1 MSEWQNKNPDQ
12 SRVGGLRQTLL
23 LLSMFKKIKTIISK
37 INAQSQSITSAAII
51 IGALSVVSRLLG
63 IIRDR
68 VLASQFGAGDI
79 LDAYYAAFR
88 LPDLVYNLL
97 ILGAVSAG
105 LIPVFASLLAKHQEQ
120 EAWKLINSILNL
132 LSVALLIACG
142 LLFVSAPWL
151 MPFITPGFAP
161 EKMELAVALSRVMFL
176 SPIFLGL
183 SSIFSSVLQAQR
195 KFLLYSLAPIIYN
208 LGIIFGA
215 LFLVAPFGVM
225 GLAWGV
231 VIGAFLHMII
241 QLLPLFGTKFKYRL
255 DFNWRNKHVLEVFK
269 MMVPRTVSLAV
280 NQINFLIITVVAS
293 TLAAGSLSIFT
304 FANNLQNFPL
314 GIFGVSLGI
323 AALPVLST
331 LAAQKKNQEF
341 VAVISTTFRQTLF
354 LIVPVA
360 IILYVLRAQIVRV
373 LLGGGRFDWYD
384 TRLTAASL
392 AIFCIGLFA
401 AGAYPLIIRGFY
413 ALRDTKTPFYAGLLS
428 MIINVAGILVFRF
441 VFSFQNWFS
450 FTAAALLRLSD
461 LWGYVDMRV
470 LALPAAMS
478 VSAIFELLLLMVLLR
493 NKIGRLDIRRIANSA
508 WRIAIASIGG
518 GLITYFS
525 LRFIDDY
532 LAVQTFWGIF
542 CQGLAAGVLG
552 LLGYAAL
559 GLILKIEE
567 MFIFL
572 TSMKRRL
579 FKSAVIMADNGVNNG
594 SGV

>member
-1 MSEWQNKNPDQ
+1 
-12 SRVGGLRQTLL
+12 
-23 LLSMFKKIKTIISK
+23 MFKKIKKLISK
-37 INAQSQSITSAAII
+37 INKESQSITSAAII
-51 IGALSVVSRLLG
+51 IGGLSVASRILG
-63 IIRDR
+63 VIRDR

-105 LIPVFASLLAKHQEQ
+105 LIPIFTSLLAKHQEK

-142 LLFVSAPWL
+142 ALFALAPLLLPL
-151 MPFITPGFAP
+151 ITPGFTL
-161 EKMELAVALSRVMFL
+161 EKMELAIALSRIMFL

-183 SSIFSSVLQAQR
+183 SSIFSSVLQSQR
-195 KFLLYSLAPIIYN
+195 KFFLYSLAPIVYN

-215 LFLVAPFGVM
+215 LFLVKPFGVA

-241 QLLPLFGTKFKYRL
+241 QLLPLFGSDFKYRL
-255 DFNWRNKHVLEVFK
+255 DFNWRDRHVMEVFR
-269 MMVPRTVSLAV
+269 MMVPRTISLGVS
-280 NQINFLIITVVAS
+280 QFNFLIITVVAS

-341 VAVISTTFRQTLF
+341 VTVVSTTFRQTLF
-354 LIVPVA
+354 LIVPIA

-373 LLGGGRFDWYD
+373 LLGAGRFDWYD

-401 AGAYPLIIRGFY
+401 AGAYPLIIRSFY
-413 ALRDTKTPFYAGLLS
+413 ALHDTKTPFYAGLLS
-428 MIINVAGILVFRF
+428 MIVNVTALLVFRF

-450 FTAAALLRLSD
+450 FAAAALLRLSD

-478 VSAIFELLLLMVLLR
+478 VSAIFELLLLMILLR

-508 WRIAIASIGG
+508 WRITIASIGG
-518 GLITYFS
+518 GLTAYFS
-525 LRFIDDY
+525 LRLFDDY
-532 LAVQTFWGIF
+532 VATQTFWGIF
-542 CQGLAAGVLG
+542 SQGLIAGILG
-552 LLGYAAL
+552 LLGYTAL

-572 TSMKRRL
+572 TSMKRKL
-579 FKSAVIMADNGVNNG
+579 FKSVVIMTDSGVNNG
-594 SGV
+594 SST

>member
-1 MSEWQNKNPDQ
+1 
-12 SRVGGLRQTLL
+12 
-23 LLSMFKKIKTIISK
+23 MFKKIKKLISK
-37 INAQSQSITSAAII
+37 INKESQSITSAAII
-51 IGALSVVSRLLG
+51 IGGLSVASRLLG
-63 IIRDR
+63 VIRDR

-105 LIPVFASLLAKHQEQ
+105 LIPVFTSLLAKHQEK

-132 LSVALLIACG
+132 LSIALLIACG
-142 LLFVSAPWL
+142 VLFALAPLL
-151 MPFITPGFAP
+151 MPLITPGFAP
-161 EKMELAVALSRVMFL
+161 EKMGLVIALSRIMFL

-183 SSIFSSVLQAQR
+183 SSIFSSVLQSQR

-215 LFLVAPFGVM
+215 LFLIKPFGVM

-241 QLLPLFGTKFKYRL
+241 QLLPLFGSDFKYRL
-255 DFNWRNKHVLEVFK
+255 DFNWRNKHVMEVFK
-269 MMVPRTVSLAV
+269 MMVPRTISLGIS
-280 NQINFLIITVVAS
+280 QFNFLIITVVAS

-304 FANNLQNFPL
+304 FSNNLQNFPL

-323 AALPVLST
+323 AALPVLSA

-341 VAVISTTFRQTLF
+341 VTVVSTTFRQTLF

-373 LLGGGRFDWYD
+373 LLGAGRFDWYD

-401 AGAYPLIIRGFY
+401 AGAYPLIIRSFY
-413 ALRDTKTPFYAGLLS
+413 ALHDTKTPFYAGLLS
-428 MIINVAGILVFRF
+428 MIVNVAALLIFRF
-441 VFSFQNWFS
+441 IFSFQNWFS
-450 FTAAALLRLSD
+450 FAATALLRLSD

-470 LALPAAMS
+470 LALPTAMS
-478 VSAIFELLLLMVLLR
+478 ISAIFELVLLMILLR
-493 NKIGRLDIRRIANSA
+493 NKIGRLDIRRIANST
-508 WRIAIASIGG
+508 WRITIASIGG
-518 GLITYFS
+518 GLVSYFS
-525 LRFIDDY
+525 LQLFDDY
-532 LAVQTFWGIF
+532 VSMQTFWGIF
-542 CQGLAAGVLG
+542 FQGFIAGLLG
-552 LLGYAAL
+552 LLGYVVL

-572 TSMKRRL
+572 TSMKRKL
-579 FKSAVIMADNGVNNG
+579 FRSAVVMTDSGINNG
-594 SGV
+594 SST